1 MGDALQGFD
10 DIEKKEDIGPLL
22 ASPGGL
28 QELVKIGALT
38 AEEVN
43 ALQGSGLDSSQYP
56 YILLEWVGIHVL
68 NGLEAGLLGR
78 RGIPNSGFEGTLLNK
93 LSALRGE
100 YFSIGDSFDGRM
112 PLAYVQMV
120 QVLVD
125 TLVFLAPFSIYSE
138 MGSLSI
144 PLTGLLTLFYKGL
157 LELSKSFLD
166 PFGVEGFAGQ
176 NIRVDV
182 LVSELNFGAE
192 SRWALAAKSFPGN
205 GQNKP
210 K

>member
-28 QELVKIGALT
+28 QELVKIGALA

-68 NGLEAGLLGR
+68 NGLELGLLGR
-78 RGIPNSGFEGTLLNK
+78 RGVPNSGFEGTVLNK

-100 YFSIGDSFDGRM
+100 YFSIGDSFDECPWRM
-112 PLAYVQMV
+112 C
-120 QVLVD
+120 
-125 TLVFLAPFSIYSE
+125 
-138 MGSLSI
+138 
-144 PLTGLLTLFYKGL
+144 KW
-157 LELSKSFLD
+157 SKSWWTHWYF
-166 PFGVEGFAGQ
+166 
-176 NIRVDV
+176 
-182 LVSELNFGAE
+182 
-192 SRWALAAKSFPGN
+192 
-205 GQNKP
+205 
-210 K
+210 